1 MLKTFDIDDLKEGM
15 FIDSIA
21 KQQGKFKITSR
32 GRVDSL
38 AVINQ
43 LKKKGILSV
52 VVDMDKQIKSDVV
65 EIEEPVPIPEVFEL
79 PELVP
84 FEAELRVANKLH
96 LKGKNLQKC

>member
-65 EIEEPVPIPEVFEL
+65 EIEEPVPIPEV
-79 PELVP
+79 
-84 FEAELRVANKLH
+84 
-96 LKGKNLQKC
+96 